1 MIGFLSLN
9 GCCSLAVPFRAAF
22 GFPPEGVDVFLGAV
36 SSPFF
41 LELDAVDSFAFF
53 LDAFEDPD
61 LPFPLDLVDVF
72 LGAVFFPFFLELDA
86 VDSFAFF
93 LDAFE
98 DPDLPF
104 PLDLVDVF
112 LRDPFPPF
120 GD

>member
-22 GFPPEGVDVFLGAV
+22 RFPPEGVVVFLGAV
-36 SSPFF
+36 FF
-41 LELDAVDSFAFF
+41 SFLLELDAVDSFAFF
-53 LDAFEDPD
+53 LDAFEDPA
-61 LPFPLDLVDVF
+61 LPFLLDLVDVF

-112 LRDPFPPF
+112 LGAVFSPF